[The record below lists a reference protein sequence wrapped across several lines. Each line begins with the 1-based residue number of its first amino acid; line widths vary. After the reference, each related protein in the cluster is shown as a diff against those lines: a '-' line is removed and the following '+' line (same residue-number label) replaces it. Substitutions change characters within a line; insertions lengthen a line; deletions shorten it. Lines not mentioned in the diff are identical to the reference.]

1 MGKPP
6 VLITAKVQLES
17 LEVKKGRTR
26 DFFGGTGSPAADRE
40 LQATFK
46 RQGHRAQFVP
56 GIVHKS
62 KVVFIRESELPGV
75 IANDDCAFAQAM
87 CHQFEGNSDSRI
99 KTTLL

>member
-26 DFFGGTGSPAADRE
+26 DFFGGAGSPAADRE

-62 KVVFIRESELPGV
+62 KVVFICE
-75 IANDDCAFAQAM
+75 
-87 CHQFEGNSDSRI
+87 
-99 KTTLL
+99 